1 MNTAPNLN
9 AEQLLSIEEYDAQ
22 IVTLDAIDL
31 LAVGGGADVISAG

>member
-9 AEQLLSIEEYDAQ
+9 AEQVLSIEEGDAQ